1 MECSFACHAKQ
12 ASTISIRS
20 APNASSDSRYGCS
33 GSFHGSPPAVNSSI
47 RPHITAD
54 MRRNASTCP
63 RRRHRSDWRCLT
75 ISTWCR
81 RVYRGCGGACREST
95 RWTGGVTCAP
105 TWKAVYLTRRH
116 TRASACCPDIGMWLD
131 EFRQLEAKT
140 LNIIDVPENMRIIGR
155 CLNSLC
161 GVELKAPIGA
171 TEATCRMCGSTWQV
185 KDVRLA
191 LLRSFIDSG
200 KAFPAG
206 ECASLLR
213 ECGLAANGNTIRSWH
228 RRKLLEPAGT
238 VGNKPVYRLRD
249 VRQLLVRHAE

>member
-1 MECSFACHAKQ
+1 MFICVSCQAGIDDQHTLCPECELRFA
-12 ASTISIRS
+12 IRLLWFIPWL
-20 APNASSDSRYGCS
+20 A
-33 GSFHGSPPAVNSSI
+33 
-47 RPHITAD
+47 
-54 MRRNASTCP
+54 
-63 RRRHRSDWRCLT
+63 
-75 ISTWCR
+75 
-81 RVYRGCGGACREST
+81 ACREFLDST
-95 RWTGGVTCAP
+95 AHYGGHAPERVNLPTAP
-105 TWKAVYLTRRH
+105 TPIRLEVLDHLDLVSASIQGLWRRLQGVDPLDWQRDMCPDVEGCLLDAAAH
-116 TRASACCPDIGMWLD
+116 PRLGMLPDIGMWLD

-191 LLRSFIDSG
+191 LLRSFLDSG

-228 RRKLLEPAGT
+228 RRKLLEPAGI

-249 VRQLLVRHAE
+249 VHRLLMRHAE